1 MAPPPSPIAP
11 CEDGQHSDE
20 YGQHED
26 GKHEDGQHEHG
37 QHSEDGQHED
47 EYGGGGRV
55 ESKQWAR
62 KWRR

>member
-26 GKHEDGQHEHG
+26 GQHEHG
-37 QHSEDGQHED
+37 QYYDGKHEDGEHEN
-47 EYGGGGRV
+47 ENGGGGRI
-55 ESKQWAR
+55 ESKQWPR